1 MSVDLTDLQEAPA
14 PAAEREASAEPNNAQ
29 PTARTAA
36 KAEEAPPPRPHELC
50 WHCRQEAWATLPN
63 GWNLV
68 CSRTSEF

>member
-1 MSVDLTDLQEAPA
+1 MS
-14 PAAEREASAEPNNAQ
+14 
-29 PTARTAA
+29 ARTAG
-36 KAEEAPPPRPHELC
+36 KSEEALASRLEEL